1 MHGGANLAR
10 SFEGFSRILRG
21 ERVAVAFTPKFA
33 ILQNTMPH
41 LSQDFRYA
49 VCMIRS
55 KPAFAVVVLLTL
67 ALGIGANTAIFS
79 VVDAVVLRPLPY
91 HAPDRL
97 VLVKEWIPKA
107 VPDPIPVCAPDVVQ
121 FQRENHSFEGL
132 AGFWGGQFDLAGGV
146 EPQRV
151 NVDRVNANLFSL
163 LGTQPSV
170 GRAFTA
176 AEDQPGH
183 LVTILSYGLWQQQFG
198 GDKNIVGRSVV
209 LDRQSYTVVGVM
221 PRTFVFPLQGMNQGD
236 AADLFVPMAFTPSE
250 LADAGDN
257 FNYSVLGRLKSGVS
271 LAQANADLETIAQR
285 ILQTYPAEFRSD
297 INLSAV
303 ALRLSDQVVGKA
315 RTPLL
320 LLLGAVAFV
329 LLISCINVTNLL
341 LTRATDRQKEIA
353 VRLALGASRARL
365 FSQLL
370 IESMVLTLA
379 GAALGLAFAHWIT
392 QTLLAL
398 MPPDI
403 PQIHPVELNLPVLG
417 FTAGIAILAS
427 LVFGIVP
434 TLAGS
439 RTSVEATL
447 KEGGR
452 SGTQGREHRRIREGL
467 VVVEVG
473 LAMVLLI
480 GAGLLL
486 RSFQRV
492 LETNPGFQPQHVL
505 TASLSL
511 PEVQYKQEPQIQGFY
526 QSLIEHLQHVP
537 GVQTA
542 GASSDLPLH
551 AGWNHIFTPEGY
563 QPPPGAGLN
572 FSNHSVILG
581 NYLQTMGV
589 PLLRGRYFTDRD
601 NEHSAPVLIVS
612 EAIAKR
618 FWPHQDPIGK
628 RLKWGPPEAKSPWL
642 TIVGV
647 VGEVKQGPLD
657 VATTPHTYQPFLQKI
672 TPSLN
677 VAIRGSG
684 EAAALA
690 SSLRGAVWDLDSQL
704 AVAQVR
710 TMDQV
715 IQKSTTPRRF
725 NLLLLAGFASLALL
739 LSAIGI
745 YGVIAYSVVR
755 RVHEIGIRMALG
767 AQRNDVMRLVV
778 GQGLLL
784 LLGGIVLGMI
794 GALALTRSLA
804 SFLYGVKSTDPATFA
819 GVAILLAGVGL
830 LASYVPARRATKVDP
845 MIALRYE

>member
-1 MHGGANLAR
+1 
-10 SFEGFSRILRG
+10 
-21 ERVAVAFTPKFA
+21 
-33 ILQNTMPH
+33 MPY

-49 VCMIRS
+49 VRMIRS
-55 KPAFAVVVLLTL
+55 QPAFTVVILLTL

-91 HAPDRL
+91 RAPDHL

-121 FQRENHSFEGL
+121 FQRENHSFAGL

-163 LGTQPSV
+163 LGTQPSI

-183 LVTILSYGLWQQQFG
+183 RVTILSYGLWQQQFG
-198 GDKNIVGRSVV
+198 GDRNIVGRSVV
-209 LDRQSYTVVGVM
+209 LDRQSYTVIGVM
-221 PRTFVFPLQGMNQGD
+221 PRTFAFPLPGMSQGD
-236 AADLFVPMAFTPSE
+236 AADLFVPLAFTPSE

-303 ALRLSDQVVGKA
+303 ALRLGDQVVGKA

-329 LLISCINVTNLL
+329 LLIGCINVTNLL

-379 GAALGLAFAHWIT
+379 GAVLGLAFAQWIT

-398 MPPDI
+398 MPSDI
-403 PQIHPVELNLPVLG
+403 PQIHPVELNLAVLG

-427 LVFGIVP
+427 LVFGMVP
-434 TLAGS
+434 ALAGS
-439 RTSVEATL
+439 RSSVEATL
-447 KEGGR
+447 REGGR
-452 SGTQGREHRRIREGL
+452 SGLPGREHRRIREGL

-511 PEVQYKQEPQIQGFY
+511 PEVQYKQPPQIQGFY
-526 QSLIEHLQHVP
+526 QRLIEHLQQLP
-537 GVQTA
+537 GVQSA

-563 QPPPGAGLN
+563 QPPPGASLN

-581 NYLQTMGV
+581 SYLQTMGV
-589 PLLRGRYFTDRD
+589 PLIRGRYFNEQD
-601 NEHSAPVLIVS
+601 NEHSTPVLIVS

-618 FWPHQDPIGK
+618 FWPNQDPIGK
-628 RLKWGPPEAKSPWL
+628 RLKWGPAESKSPWL

-657 VATTPHTYQPFLQKI
+657 VATTPHTYQPFLQNI
-672 TPSLN
+672 MPSLN

-684 EAAALA
+684 EPGALA

-710 TMDQV
+710 TMDQL

-725 NLLLLAGFASLALL
+725 NLLLLTGFASLALI
-739 LSAIGI
+739 LSTIGI

-755 RVHEIGIRMALG
+755 RVHEMGIRMALG

-778 GQGLLL
+778 GQGLVL
-784 LLGGIVLGMI
+784 LLGGIGLGI
-794 GALALTRSLA
+794 LGAMALTRSLA

-819 GVAILLAGVGL
+819 GVAIILAGVGL